1 VLREGFGGPGP
12 QEFTRSQA
20 SQEPHLELLELAGK
34 DLQEKCLAII
44 SPVTPAKLCSC
55 ILIIFILVALNVVTL
70 SALVAARSRKPD
82 LKVLYVTCPEGW
94 IGFGS
99 KCFYFSEESKNWT
112 FSQTSCTKMEA
123 VLAQFEMEEEL
134 VRNIFGSCS

>member
-1 VLREGFGGPGP
+1 MEKKTDLRMISGKIDKMDGKIYSLC
-12 QEFTRSQA
+12 FTVSVQ
-20 SQEPHLELLELAGK
+20 LL
-34 DLQEKCLAII
+34 
-44 SPVTPAKLCSC
+44 
-55 ILIIFILVALNVVTL
+55 
-70 SALVAARSRKPD
+70 ARSRKPD

-134 VRNIFGSCS
+134 VRNIFGSCSLLNT